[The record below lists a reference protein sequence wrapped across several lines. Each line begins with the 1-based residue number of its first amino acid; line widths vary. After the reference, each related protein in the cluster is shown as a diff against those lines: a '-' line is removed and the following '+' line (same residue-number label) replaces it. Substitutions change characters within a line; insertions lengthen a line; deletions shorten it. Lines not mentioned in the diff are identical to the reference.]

1 MKKEVNKKATV
12 WARVLRICLLALV
25 AAIIGLNVYMLNAS
39 RLAGDVLPM
48 PFGVGMTVVLSGSME
63 PELSVG
69 DLLIVIPSDEYKV
82 DDVVVF
88 QDGRTGVV
96 HRIIEIEGEDV
107 ITRGDANNT
116 EDAPIKYSQIKGRV
130 VFAIPA
136 IGYLVNIIKT
146 PFGTVA
152 LLIIAILLMEGSFDR
167 EKKADKDALDHIRN
181 EIEKLKMSNRIR
193 PSKKGR
199 VIM

>member
-1 MKKEVNKKATV
+1 MRKRNDKKSAK
-12 WARVLRICLLALV
+12 WARIVRICLLALV

-48 PFGVGMTVVLSGSME
+48 PLGVGMTVVLSGSME

-69 DLLIVIPSDEYKV
+69 DLLIVSRADVYDV
-82 DDVVVF
+82 NDVVVF

-96 HRIIEIEGEDV
+96 HRIISIEGEDV

-116 EDAPIKYSQIKGRV
+116 DDAPIKYGQIKGKV
-130 VFAIPA
+130 ILAIPA
-136 IGYLVNIIKT
+136 VGYLVNIIKT

-152 LLIIAILLMEGSFDR
+152 LLALAVFLMEGSFDR
-167 EKKADKDALDHIRN
+167 EKKADKDALDHIRR
-181 EIEKLKMSNRIR
+181 EIEQLKKQQEENLN
-193 PSKKGR
+193 K
-199 VIM
+199 

>member
-1 MKKEVNKKATV
+1 MKRKRKNASAGARTV
-12 WARVLRICLLALV
+12 RICLLALV

-39 RLAGDVLPM
+39 RLAGDALPM
-48 PFGVGMTVVLSGSME
+48 PLGVGMTVVLSGSME

-69 DLLIVIPSDEYKV
+69 DLLIVVRDDGYKV

-96 HRIIEIEGEDV
+96 HRIISIDGDEV

-116 EDAPIKYSQIKGRV
+116 EDSPIQYSQIKGKV
-130 VFAIPA
+130 VLAIPA

-152 LLIIAILLMEGSFDR
+152 LLAIAVFLMEGSFDR
-167 EKKADKDALDHIRN
+167 EKKADKDALDHIRR
-181 EIEKLKMSNRIR
+181 EIERLKKEQEQNTD
-193 PSKKGR
+193 K
-199 VIM
+199 